1 MEKFDTMTT
10 MKAVYKGELRCEVT
24 HVKSGVTI
32 FTDAPTDNQGKGS
45 SFSPTDLLCTSLA
58 TCMLTIMG
66 IAAAERGLPM
76 VEVTADIV
84 KTMGSQPRRVVKI
97 EIRFTLSGHTYTE
110 KEQQLIENAALTCPV
125 AKSLHPD
132 IEQEVQFTFG

>member
-1 MEKFDTMTT
+1 LEKFDIMTT
-10 MKAVYKGELRCEVT
+10 MKAVYTGELRCEAT

-32 FTDAPTDNQGKGS
+32 FTDAPTDNHGKGA

-66 IAAAERGLPM
+66 IAAAERDVPL
-76 VEVTADIV
+76 VAVHADIV

-97 EIRFTLSGHTYTE
+97 EIRFTLSGQTYTA
-110 KEQQLIENAALTCPV
+110 KEQEILKNAALACPV

-132 IEQEVQFTFG
+132 IDQEIHFTFA